1 MLDLKKLTSSLK
13 FFKNSK
19 IILNNVQITTY
30 GGTRWQKKIAKLMKR
45 AFLIINAATAFSMLS
60 FFNKI

>member
-1 MLDLKKLTSSLK
+1 MLAVKKLAASLK

-30 GGTRWQKKIAKLMKR
+30 GGTKWQKKFAKLMKR
-45 AFLIINAATAFSMLS
+45 AFFYN
-60 FFNKI
+60 